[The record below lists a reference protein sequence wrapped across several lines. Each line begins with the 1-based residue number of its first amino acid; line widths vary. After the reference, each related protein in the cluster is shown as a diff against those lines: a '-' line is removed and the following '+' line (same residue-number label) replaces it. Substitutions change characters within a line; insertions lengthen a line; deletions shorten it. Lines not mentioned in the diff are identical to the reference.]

1 MRIGKAIKSVMKS
14 DKVTQSKLAEMVG
27 AKSQSVIAER
37 LKMDNIS
44 INAVLDM
51 LEALGYE
58 MVIQSKESP
67 DEKQR
72 IYISRD

>member
-51 LEALGYE
+51 LEALDYE
-58 MVIQSKESP
+58 MVIQSKEFP

>member
-51 LEALGYE
+51 LEALDYE

-72 IYISRD
+72 ICISRD